1 MQMREIVMGLARNL
15 LPAVL
20 ALSALSVQ
28 GAAGTVEHLA
38 GTLSVQRA
46 DGAVKLLSTKS
57 DVLAGDTLQTEKD
70 SYAQVRFTDGGIVT
84 LKPGT
89 RFAVHSYGFDPG
101 KAADDNLVFRLI
113 KGGLR
118 TVTGLIGKRG
128 NRDAF
133 RMESTTATIGIRG
146 TSFEADDC
154 KTTECRKGAAGGQE
168 PEGVHEPGV
177 YVTVH
182 DGEVEVRNA
191 AGTLNLSAGQ
201 FGLVTSETAAPRR
214 LPGDPGLAA
223 AVSTTQLEAT
233 VIRARSGFGRC
244 EP

>member
-1 MQMREIVMGLARNL
+1 MTHNRMTVTRFAIALGLAFCA
-15 LPAVL
+15 LPTHAE
-20 ALSALSVQ
+20 
-28 GAAGTVEHLA
+28 AGRVEHLA

-46 DGAVKLLSTKS
+46 DGGVKLLSAKS
-57 DVLAGDTLQTEKD
+57 EVLGGDTLQTEKD
-70 SYAQVRFTDGGIVT
+70 SYAQIRFTDGGTVT

-101 KAADDNLVFRLI
+101 KAGNDNLVFRLL

-128 NRDAF
+128 NLDAF
-133 RMESTTATIGIRG
+133 RMETATATIGIRG
-146 TSFEADDC
+146 TTFEADDC
-154 KTTECRKGAAGGQE
+154 KTTECRRSSGGGQD
-168 PEGVHEPGV
+168 GDGTHEPGV

-191 AGTLNLSAGQ
+191 AGALNLSAGQ
-201 FGLVTSETAAPRR
+201 FGLVPSETVVPRR

-223 AVSTTQLEAT
+223 AASTTQLEST
-233 VIRARSGFGRC
+233 VVRARGGFGRC